1 MDKWFNGFSRRVESH
16 VFYFTII
23 FIVLLIVIQ
32 ALMINGDVR
41 QYLSRVD
48 MLEGEPYTYTIIGED
63 DHDMERL
70 SGSERAPSSMELTLE
85 VLPPQTRLKIMVN
98 GEEKA
103 ILYDKPLVIT
113 VEAGDLIEV
122 EGELCLLYTSRCV

>member
-1 MDKWFNGFSRRVESH
+1 MVQWIFAPGGKSCF
-16 VFYFTII
+16 FYFTII

-70 SGSERAPSSMELTLE
+70 SGSERAPRHPWS
-85 VLPPQTRLKIMVN
+85 
-98 GEEKA
+98 
-103 ILYDKPLVIT
+103 
-113 VEAGDLIEV
+113 
-122 EGELCLLYTSRCV
+122 